1 MLVLDHGQIREIN
14 AGKSIVALAAFLFS
28 TGSGNDLSVKDD
40 GYAMSTIRRSEA
52 QAVEKVC
59 PCICHVKIDRFLGT
73 GDHDGLA
80 GVLDEVGHGGGCVG
94 HRVRSMADHKAVV
107 IVVVFF
113 QNLSKFQP
121 VFRMHV
127 CAVDV

>member
-80 GVLDEVGHGGGCVG
+80 GVLDEVGHGGGSVC
-94 HRVRSMADHKAVV
+94 HRISSVADHEAVV
-107 IVVVFF
+107 IVVILL
-113 QNLSKFQP
+113 QDLGELQP
-121 VFRMHV
+121 VFRVHV
-127 CAVDV
+127 RAVDV